1 MVSPMTQPLVSII
14 TPCGPRHA
22 EHVRTAAA
30 SVAWQSLSHLCE
42 HIIACDGGAVVA
54 PMAGVTI
61 LPSDGERRGP
71 AWARNRALEQAR
83 GLFILPLDADDYLL
97 PNSVANLLRAY
108 SRGIYGYVYGDAY
121 TLERDGRYLLRSAPN
136 YVQKTYTDEIGQR
149 HGGMDAFNIHVV
161 TALTPTH
168 HWRAVGGWDER
179 VDAWEDWTG
188 HLRLAIAGVC
198 GYHLPQ
204 PVLTYR
210 VYEGDRMQRFYGGAP
225 ELMEAVWALYRNKEG
240 RIDMASCCGGDAGL
254 AALAQQALA
263 GAPLTDAA
271 PMAGG
276 LVRVE
281 YIGEDRG
288 SQTWKDPF
296 NPSWVIPVRLGNN
309 AIDRYQDVT
318 LEQAAWLKEHNVP
331 IRVVPLFDGP
341 QAPEPAP
348 ILQEQHVLTPDAT
361 TKALRPR
368 YKTQQLAV
376 E

>member
-1 MVSPMTQPLVSII
+1 MTQPLVSII

-22 EHVRTAAA
+22 THVRTAAA
-30 SVAWQSLSHLCE
+30 SVAWQSLAPLCE
-42 HIIACDGGAVVA
+42 HIIACDGGAEVA

-61 LPSDGERRGP
+61 LPSDGERHGP

-83 GLFILPLDADDYLL
+83 GLFTLPLDADDYLL
-97 PNSVANLLRAY
+97 KNAVANLLQEYA
-108 SRGIYGYVYGDAY
+108 RGSFGYVYGDAY
-121 TLERDGRYLLRSAPN
+121 TQERDGSFLLRGAPD
-136 YVQKTYTDEIGQR
+136 YVQRSYTDAIGQR

-161 TALTPTH
+161 TALTPTR

-198 GYHLPQ
+198 GHRLPL

-225 ELMEAVWALYRNKEG
+225 EHMEAVWALYRNKEG
-240 RIDMASCCGGDAGL
+240 RIDMASCCGGDGGL

-263 GAPLTDAA
+263 GVSLNEAA

-281 YIGEDRG
+281 YTGEDRG
-288 SQTWKDPF
+288 SQSWKDPF
-296 NPSWVIPVRLGNN
+296 DPRWVTPIRLGNN
-309 AIDRYQDVT
+309 AIDRYKDV
-318 LEQAAWLKEHNVP
+318 EPHQAEWLREHGVP
-331 IRVVPLFDGP
+331 IRIIPLFDGP
-341 QAPEPAP
+341 EAPEPAP
-348 ILQEQHVLTPDAT
+348 ILQEQHVLTVDSTA
-361 TKALRPR
+361 KALRPR
-368 YKTQQLAV
+368 GRAV
-376 E
+376 A